1 MFTKQEVRV
10 HLLSAFFFIAALTYQ
25 DVEGIKENIH
35 LCISFLQVI
44 FISFTFLYFPA
55 LSIKTGICNIAITTP
70 GLFACE
76 KVSFENPFNGG
87 QDVKVFVSKS
97 HTTKNYSGGDG
108 AAIWVESVDN
118 KEFTV
123 CVLEY
128 GDGSS
133 GTTKVNWMAL
143 QSVPVGAQLDTVSLD
158 SWTTGEKCKRIAF
171 EKVIS
176 VSPCVF
182 VHLNLINLT
191 DLGISVCSNLDTRFH
206 YFIFWS
212 FVPGLIMFGKF
223 EWSNT

>member
-1 MFTKQEVRV
+1 MFRFYTYFY
-10 HLLSAFFFIAALTYQ
+10 FFP
-25 DVEGIKENIH
+25 
-35 LCISFLQVI
+35 
-44 FISFTFLYFPA
+44 FLYFPA
-55 LSIKTGICNIAITTP
+55 LSIKTGICNVTITTP

-76 KVSFENPFNGG
+76 KVSFENSFNGG

-97 HTTKNYSGGDG
+97 HATNSYSGGNS

-158 SWTTGEKCKRIAF
+158 S
-171 EKVIS
+171 
-176 VSPCVF
+176 
-182 VHLNLINLT
+182 
-191 DLGISVCSNLDTRFH
+191 
-206 YFIFWS
+206 
-212 FVPGLIMFGKF
+212 
-223 EWSNT
+223 

>member
-1 MFTKQEVRV
+1 M
-10 HLLSAFFFIAALTYQ
+10 
-25 DVEGIKENIH
+25 
-35 LCISFLQVI
+35 
-44 FISFTFLYFPA
+44 YFPA
-55 LSIKTGICNIAITTP
+55 LSIKTGICNVTITTP

-171 EKVIS
+171 EKVNIYTS
-176 VSPCVF
+176 F
-182 VHLNLINLT
+182 KRFTNLHI
-191 DLGISVCSNLDTRFH
+191 CR
-206 YFIFWS
+206 S
-212 FVPGLIMFGKF
+212 FLL
-223 EWSNT
+223 

>member
-1 MFTKQEVRV
+1 MFTEQEVRV
-10 HLLSAFFFIAALTYQ
+10 QLLSAFFFVAALTYQ

-35 LCISFLQVI
+35 LCILFLRL
-44 FISFTFLYFPA
+44 FLFFFFTVLYFPA
-55 LSIKTGICNIAITTP
+55 LSIKTGICNFTITTP

-76 KVSFENPFNGG
+76 KVSFEKPFNGG

-97 HTTKNYSGGDG
+97 HTTKSYSGGDG

-158 SWTTGEKCKRIAF
+158 SWSTGEKCKRIAF
-171 EKVIS
+171 EKVNIYTS
-176 VSPCVF
+176 LKTF
-182 VHLNLINLT
+182 THL
-191 DLGISVCSNLDTRFH
+191 H
-206 YFIFWS
+206 IFC
-212 FVPGLIMFGKF
+212 
-223 EWSNT
+223 

>member
-1 MFTKQEVRV
+1 M
-10 HLLSAFFFIAALTYQ
+10 
-25 DVEGIKENIH
+25 
-35 LCISFLQVI
+35 
-44 FISFTFLYFPA
+44 YFPA
-55 LSIKTGICNIAITTP
+55 LSIKTGICNFTITTP

-76 KVSFENPFNGG
+76 KVSFENPFDGR
-87 QDVKVFVSKS
+87 DVKVFVSKS
-97 HTTKNYSGGDG
+97 HATKSSSGGDG

>member
-25 DVEGIKENIH
+25 DVEGIEENIH

-55 LSIKTGICNIAITTP
+55 VSIKTGICNVTITTP

-76 KVSFENPFNGG
+76 KVSFENHFDGR
-87 QDVKVFVSKS
+87 DVKVFVSKS
-97 HTTKNYSGGDG
+97 HATKSSSGGDG

-128 GDGSS
+128 GGGSS
-133 GTTKVNWMAL
+133 KTTKVNWMAL

-206 YFIFWS
+206 YVFF
-212 FVPGLIMFGKF
+212 
-223 EWSNT
+223 

>member
-1 MFTKQEVRV
+1 MFTEQEVRV
-10 HLLSAFFFIAALTYQ
+10 QLLSAFFFVAALSYQ

-35 LCISFLQVI
+35 LCILFLHL
-44 FISFTFLYFPA
+44 FLFFFTFLYFPA
-55 LSIKTGICNIAITTP
+55 LSIKTGICNFTITTP

-97 HTTKNYSGGDG
+97 HTTKSYSGGDG

-143 QSVPVGAQLDTVSLD
+143 QSVPVGAQLDTVLLD

-171 EKVIS
+171 EKVTS

-182 VHLNLINLT
+182 V
-191 DLGISVCSNLDTRFH
+191 S
-206 YFIFWS
+206 
-212 FVPGLIMFGKF
+212 
-223 EWSNT
+223 

>member
-1 MFTKQEVRV
+1 MCTKQEVRV
-10 HLLSAFFFIAALTYQ
+10 QLLSAIFFVAALSYQ
-25 DVEGIKENIH
+25 DVEGITEREYSS
-35 LCISFLQVI
+35 LYFVLTLI
-44 FISFTFLYFPA
+44 FIFFTFLYFPA
-55 LSIKTGICNIAITTP
+55 LSIKTGICNVTITTP

-76 KVSFENPFNGG
+76 KVSFGNPFNGG

-97 HTTKNYSGGDG
+97 HATNSYSGGDG

-171 EKVIS
+171 EKVNIYTS
-176 VSPCVF
+176 LKRLT
-182 VHLNLINLT
+182 HL
-191 DLGISVCSNLDTRFH
+191 H
-206 YFIFWS
+206 IFC
-212 FVPGLIMFGKF
+212 
-223 EWSNT
+223 

>member
-1 MFTKQEVRV
+1 M
-10 HLLSAFFFIAALTYQ
+10 
-25 DVEGIKENIH
+25 
-35 LCISFLQVI
+35 
-44 FISFTFLYFPA
+44 YFPA
-55 LSIKTGICNIAITTP
+55 LSIKTGICNVTITTP

-97 HTTKNYSGGDG
+97 HATKSYSGGDG

-158 SWTTGEKCKRIAF
+158 SWSTGEKCKRIAF

-176 VSPCVF
+176 FSLRFLRSFKFNSFFLFRYFC
-182 VHLNLINLT
+182 LLT
-191 DLGISVCSNLDTRFH
+191 PRHKISLL
-206 YFIFWS
+206 YFLS
-212 FVPGLIMFGKF
+212 FA
-223 EWSNT
+223 